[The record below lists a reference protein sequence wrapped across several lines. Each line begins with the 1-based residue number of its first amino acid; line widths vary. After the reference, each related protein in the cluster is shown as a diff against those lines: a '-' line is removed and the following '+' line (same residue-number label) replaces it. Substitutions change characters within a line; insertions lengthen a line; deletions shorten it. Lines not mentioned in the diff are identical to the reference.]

1 MFPVHLPRARREI
14 SQQSLAQGSR
24 RVIIV
29 ARAEP
34 DVVFRSRA
42 TRTVFVS
49 SKRRGPVLAAERV
62 NISPSTEIPLMED
75 DP

>member
-1 MFPVHLPRARREI
+1 M
-14 SQQSLAQGSR
+14 
-24 RVIIV
+24 IIV

-34 DVVFRSRA
+34 DDVFCSRA

-49 SKRRGPVLAAERV
+49 PKCQGLVLAAEQV
-62 NISPSTEIPLMED
+62 TVSPSTEIPLMED